1 MNTLKED
8 ESCKR
13 HFSVVTRRCFR
24 IIALFISSLLLLAT
38 MVVVLAAALAYK
50 YHTATPEEQVGIER
64 KLSEQWQRTESF
76 RQYLPSPFSCGGVNQ
91 TTTTES
97 STVQYYTMSP
107 SNTTTTTPYDEE
119 HALLN
124 NTVRLEWIDAMFGK
138 DFCQEDDVAVSSS
151 PRQGVGMANVP
162 SYTAYAATISPQ
174 NDKVGMTLTNIPIG
188 VFVKRVVQDSEAY
201 FAGIQ
206 EGSILV
212 SLNHTMGMLGEPTK
226 QALERLW
233 QYEGLFSNSHKVQQV
248 MEMTF
253 YKSGK
258 LYSVLLLTG
267 APFGIEWASCGQ
279 FPVVQRSYS
288 HAAQAGV
295 KRGSLVARINSIS
308 LKNMDHQVAASLI
321 RLAVE
326 RGEDIHL
333 LLCFTP
339 PASRTSGVEK
349 NTTNNV
355 NRRTAVS
362 TTDGVEVRVHPLAYS
377 VATLFSQASNKQQQP
392 PESARESGVAELAA
406 RVANGIAVA
415 PTGFVKQDSSFT
427 IGQRVYPACAPLQS
441 VVVTSWNP
449 WSALAYCLAF
459 QSTLYQNVVT
469 TPLNASSAVL
479 EISNYQPFLL
489 PSVNLVCETS
499 SQELMAKLLDQ
510 SEGHVA
516 FRQCL
521 YYLLRA
527 YIATLEQEDRI
538 DADVLEILQAAFWEL
553 TDRMQADTTNVVVP
567 QMLKPMKTPRVVMK
581 GQAETT
587 SNHSE
592 QVVCLT
598 GMNGSQ
604 NATPVQSAVRKK
616 SVFRV
621 FRKKSKSSS
630 PNSKTP
636 KSSKLPTTTTTRSKS
651 KSPSSPEPPRSPST
665 LSITPPTSP
674 LEAITPETVRL
685 SKMFD
690 NMSKFLQELDSVCA
704 TVERSLLKSIS
715 QKIADWALQP
725 WSLSKHKALEAVTE
739 GMREALTNNSEN
751 LPVVNPIECGE
762 ILTSVDPRECYI
774 LPSAHFP
781 LLLSFHVTETETEQ
795 AATSRVFERERL
807 YRTKVEVVSIRGAQK
822 SPNHGSKGTNGAKSP
837 RSQAFFVQGAISG
850 VVRESGRRSVL
861 LVLYSVFL
869 LSSDLLTLSSFVF
882 TAHVPTPKLQVT
894 FGKRQ
899 V

>member
-1 MNTLKED
+1 
-8 ESCKR
+8 
-13 HFSVVTRRCFR
+13 
-24 IIALFISSLLLLAT
+24 

-64 KLSEQWQRTESF
+64 KLSEQWQRTESL
-76 RQYLPSPFSCGGVNQ
+76 RQYLPSFSCGGANQ
-91 TTTTES
+91 TATTDRTE
-97 STVQYYTMSP
+97 QYYTMSS
-107 SNTTTTTPYDEE
+107 SNTTTSIPYDEE
-119 HALLN
+119 HASLN

-138 DFCQEDDVAVSSS
+138 DFCQEDVAVSSS

-162 SYTAYAATISPQ
+162 SYTAYTATISPQ

-201 FAGIQ
+201 LAGIQ

-233 QYEGLFSNSHKVQQV
+233 QYEGHFSNSHKVQQV

-258 LYSVLLLTG
+258 LYSVVLLTG

-279 FPVVQRSYS
+279 FPLVQRSYS

-326 RGEDIHL
+326 QGEDIRL

-355 NRRTAVS
+355 NKRTAVS

-377 VATLFSQASNKQQQP
+377 VATLFSQASKQP

-406 RVANGIAVA
+406 RVANGTAVA

-427 IGQRVYPACAPLQS
+427 IGQRVYPACPPLQS

-459 QSTLYQNVVT
+459 QRTLYHDVVT

-479 EISNYQPFLL
+479 EFSNYQPFLL

-499 SQELMAKLLDQ
+499 AQELMAKLLDQ
-510 SEGHVA
+510 AEEHVA

-527 YIATLEQEDRI
+527 YVATLEQEDRI

-553 TDRMQADTTNVVVP
+553 TDRMQADATSVVVP
-567 QMLKPMKTPRVVMK
+567 QMLKPMKTPRVVMN
-581 GQAETT
+581 GHAETT
-587 SNHSE
+587 SHDSE
-592 QVVCLT
+592 PLVCLT

-604 NATPVQSAVRKK
+604 SATPVQSAVRKK

-636 KSSKLPTTTTTRSKS
+636 KSNKVPTTTRSKS
-651 KSPSSPEPPRSPST
+651 KSPSSPEPPRVPST
-665 LSITPPTSP
+665 LSITPPISP
-674 LEAITPETVRL
+674 LEAIPPETVRL
-685 SKMFD
+685 SKLFD

-781 LLLSFHVTETETEQ
+781 LLLSFHVTETETEK
-795 AATSRVFERERL
+795 AATSPVFERERL

-822 SPNHGSKGTNGAKSP
+822 SPNRGSNP

-850 VVRESGRRSVL
+850 VVRESGRRLVL
-861 LVLYSVFL
+861 LVLHSVFL

-882 TAHVPTPKLQVT
+882 TAHVPTPKRQVT